1 MATRPKPTPA
11 AATPTPEPPAAIPP
25 VSAPGPVEAV
35 ATGGVSPFAEEA
47 PLMTADEFAQDAK
60 TKRKLPVA
68 GFIAAMRH
76 ATPTRRT
83 AADWQRAW
91 DEQLARP
98 VK

>member
-1 MATRPKPTPA
+1 MATRPKFTPA
-11 AATPTPEPPAAIPP
+11 VAPTPEPPPSIPP
-25 VSAPGPVEAV
+25 ASAPGPIEAV
-35 ATGGVSPFAEEA
+35 AIGGASPFAEDA
-47 PLMTADEFAQDAK
+47 PLMSASEFAEDAR
-60 TKRKLPVA
+60 TQRKVPVA
-68 GFIAAMRH
+68 GFLAAMRN